1 MYAMLSALACRAI
14 FMLTSNK
21 ALLHTKYAILYY
33 KGTIKQNK
41 YKLIRKGL
49 ILLKKKIKLQIHFV
63 KIFNVISLLVN
74 IKIFYFNIKNKQLNL
89 TIE

>member
-1 MYAMLSALACRAI
+1 MLSALACRAI
-14 FMLTSNK
+14 FMLNSNK

-49 ILLKKKIKLQIHFV
+49 ILLKKKNKITNTFC
-63 KIFNVISLLVN
+63 KIF
-74 IKIFYFNIKNKQLNL
+74 
-89 TIE
+89 